1 MAVRLVLAAALCASA
16 AVSAHAQD
24 ISAQSLLDKNLEA
37 RGGADALAAIKAI
50 RFNGKMVFPGDFELA
65 YGEIRSRGGSDGIEA
80 RMEGN
85 VQGLTYMQG
94 YDGQTGWR
102 INPFQGRKDA
112 ETMSAD
118 EARSMADSSRI
129 DGVLQDA
136 RKDGSTIAY
145 LGREDF
151 DGTSA
156 YKLKVTQKDGD
167 EFTYLLD
174 PDTYLEIKVIETR
187 KIRGAP
193 QTTETEL
200 GDYEK
205 VGGVYFPMSVE
216 SWPQGQSNQ
225 RQRVMIE
232 TASANPPVTPALFAE
247 PNGPAAAAIG
257 GEPPDASNKPP
268 EKPAADQAPQP
279 TQDPSQ
285 PPKGE

>member
-1 MAVRLVLAAALCASA
+1 MAVRHLVAAVLCASA
-16 AVSAHAQD
+16 AVSAHAQ
-24 ISAQSLLDKNLEA
+24 SFTAQDLLSKNLEA
-37 RGGADALAAIKAI
+37 RGGAQALAAIKAI
-50 RFNGKMVFPGDFELA
+50 RFQGRMIFPGDFELA
-65 YGEIRSRGGSDGIEA
+65 YAEVRARGGADGIEA

-85 VQGLTYMQG
+85 VQGLNYMQG
-94 YDGQTGWR
+94 YDGQTAWR
-102 INPFQGRKDA
+102 INPFQGRRDA

-129 DGVLQDA
+129 DGALLDS
-136 RKDGSTIAY
+136 RTDGSAVTY

-151 DGTSA
+151 DGTPA

-174 PDTYLEIKVIETR
+174 PDTFLEIKVSETR
-187 KIRGAP
+187 RVRGAP

-225 RQRVMIE
+225 RQRVLIE
-232 TASANPPVTPALFAE
+232 SAQANPPVTPALFAQ
-247 PNGPAAAAIG
+247 PKGSASPMIG
-257 GEPPDASNKPP
+257 EAPDASNKKPETPP
-268 EKPAADQAPQP
+268 TD
-279 TQDPSQ
+279 QDPSQ
-285 PPKGE
+285 PKGE